1 MAKPGAS
8 AFEFASAAGGS
19 ARHAVTYKR
28 ALALLRSLRS
38 LRWAACY
45 RRTNRPDQPPE
56 TMAENDRTPKQ
67 QIAEL
72 QAKINRLKAKETA
85 LENGQK
91 IILGGMLL
99 AAARKDQRIRQWVIK
114 EAQQITRPAD
124 VKRITPLLEE
134 LRAIEAG
141 GST

>member
-1 MAKPGAS
+1 
-8 AFEFASAAGGS
+8 
-19 ARHAVTYKR
+19 
-28 ALALLRSLRS
+28 
-38 LRWAACY
+38 
-45 RRTNRPDQPPE
+45 
-56 TMAENDRTPKQ
+56 MAENERTPKQ

-72 QAKINRLKAKETA
+72 QARINRLKSKETA

-99 AAARKDQRIRQWVIK
+99 AAARQDQRIRQWVIK
-114 EAQQITRPAD
+114 EAQKITRPAD

-141 GST
+141 ASA

>member
-1 MAKPGAS
+1 
-8 AFEFASAAGGS
+8 
-19 ARHAVTYKR
+19 
-28 ALALLRSLRS
+28 
-38 LRWAACY
+38 
-45 RRTNRPDQPPE
+45 
-56 TMAENDRTPKQ
+56 MAENDRTPKQ